1 MSSRTSHI
9 QFLMMV
15 EFMEKN
21 GDLSKPQCL
30 PQGRQ
35 YCLRMWKEL
44 AELLNSQGIGEYRS
58 EEKWRKVWSDLKNNT
73 KRKWAKI
80 NRSVRGTG
88 GGPALKMCLTDLEN
102 RVLTIMG
109 VQAATGMPIA
119 EIGFGMAE
127 DTVEVIQIVSYDEP
141 REPVT
146 TPTPIVDNEDW
157 NTPGCSKDA
166 VPVPPILGSFTPP
179 RPSTPLKPTTPPKSP
194 TVPHRQT
201 TSQPPPH
208 KRKNTITLP
217 EYFIMCEEN
226 ARKYNKERERMA
238 LELERER
245 IRQRD
250 IELRQRDT
258 ELQLQAQ
265 WLEFM
270 KVALNVLDKYF
281 SNKH

>member
-9 QFLMMV
+9 QFLVMV

-35 YCLRMWKEL
+35 YCLRMCKEL

-58 EEKWRKVWSDLKNNT
+58 EVWSDLKNNT
-73 KRKWAKI
+73 KSKWAKI
-80 NRSVRGTG
+80 NRSVRGTR

-109 VQAATGMPIA
+109 VQAATEMPIA
-119 EIGFGMAE
+119 EIGFGIK
-127 DTVEVIQIVSYDEP
+127 TLEVIPIVSYDEP

-166 VPVPPILGSFTPP
+166 VPVPPILRSLTPP
-179 RPSTPLKPTTPPKSP
+179 RPSTPIKPTTPPKSP
-194 TVPHRQT
+194 TVLHRQT
-201 TSQPPPH
+201 TSQPPPR
-208 KRKNTITLP
+208 KRKNTTTLQ
-217 EYFIMCEEN
+217 EYFVMCEEN
-226 ARKYNKERERMA
+226 VRKYNKERERMA

-245 IRQRD
+245 IRPRD
-250 IELRQRDT
+250 IELPQRDT
-258 ELQLQAQ
+258 ELQ
-265 WLEFM
+265 
-270 KVALNVLDKYF
+270 
-281 SNKH
+281 

>member
-1 MSSRTSHI
+1 
-9 QFLMMV
+9 
-15 EFMEKN
+15 
-21 GDLSKPQCL
+21 
-30 PQGRQ
+30 
-35 YCLRMWKEL
+35 MWKEL

-58 EEKWRKVWSDLKNNT
+58 EEKWRK
-73 KRKWAKI
+73 
-80 NRSVRGTG
+80 
-88 GGPALKMCLTDLEN
+88 
-102 RVLTIMG
+102 
-109 VQAATGMPIA
+109 
-119 EIGFGMAE
+119 AE

-146 TPTPIVDNEDW
+146 TPTPI
-157 NTPGCSKDA
+157 TMKTGTLLGAARMQCQYLLS
-166 VPVPPILGSFTPP
+166 LGSFTPP
-179 RPSTPLKPTTPPKSP
+179 RPSTPLKPPLHQNLPQSP
-194 TVPHRQT
+194 TGK
-201 TSQPPPH
+201 PPH
-208 KRKNTITLP
+208 NLHLTRGKTPITLP

>member
-1 MSSRTSHI
+1 MSSRTSHM

-35 YCLRMWKEL
+35 YCLKMWKEL

-58 EEKWRKVWSDLKNNT
+58 EEKWRK
-73 KRKWAKI
+73 
-80 NRSVRGTG
+80 
-88 GGPALKMCLTDLEN
+88 
-102 RVLTIMG
+102 
-109 VQAATGMPIA
+109 
-119 EIGFGMAE
+119 AE

-179 RPSTPLKPTTPPKSP
+179 RPSTPIKPTTPPKSP

-201 TSQPPPH
+201 TSQPPPR